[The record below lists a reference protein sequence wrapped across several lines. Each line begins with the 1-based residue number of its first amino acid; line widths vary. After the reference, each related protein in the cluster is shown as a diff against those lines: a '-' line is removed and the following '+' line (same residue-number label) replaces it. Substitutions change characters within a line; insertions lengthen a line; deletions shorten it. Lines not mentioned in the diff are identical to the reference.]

1 MVEKGIFHARGRDG
15 GRWEENKLASPR
27 APIYQKVPRKSI
39 KENDFFDKSASGCG
53 ANHKH
58 FIQMAYTGVAG
69 GGVSLKES
77 LCMGWGGPP
86 PQVGTNSCVCDCVC
100 ARGV

>member
-53 ANHKH
+53 GQITSILFKWHT
-58 FIQMAYTGVAG
+58 Q
-69 GGVSLKES
+69 VSQAAAFL
-77 LCMGWGGPP
+77 
-86 PQVGTNSCVCDCVC
+86 
-100 ARGV
+100 